1 MLLCFNYGWHIGPRA
16 SLFLHIHVRLGKIVH
31 KGILQIFIRTLY
43 GQVILGQHL
52 QGYAWS
58 SRIFWGNMGAFV
70 SMELW
75 ECCLKACQQ
84 NGSLICVV
92 NKSSWVE
99 LTNSKTWEEDQNT
112 REKEKPNSL
121 KGEIQLWLDWI
132 VGEFTSI
139 APFWHYTKSRN
150 LTVVVM
156 RTLRWVFLL
165 LPWND
170 PWGPCGQQRINIFAV
185 DMISNNWTLQQ
196 RQKKLAIK
204 FLNVKIFW
212 HMT

>member
-84 NGSLICVV
+84 NVSLICVV

-112 REKEKPNSL
+112 REKEKEKEESNSL
-121 KGEIQLWLDWI
+121 KGEIQLWLDWRW
-132 VGEFTSI
+132 GS
-139 APFWHYTKSRN
+139 
-150 LTVVVM
+150 
-156 RTLRWVFLL
+156 LRVLPHFGTTQNQGIWLL
-165 LPWND
+165 LWCA
-170 PWGPCGQQRINIFAV
+170 PCGGFFFFFHEMTRGVLVGNKGLIYLQLIWYRTTELY
-185 DMISNNWTLQQ
+185 NND
-196 RQKKLAIK
+196 KK
-204 FLNVKIFW
+204 N
-212 HMT
+212 